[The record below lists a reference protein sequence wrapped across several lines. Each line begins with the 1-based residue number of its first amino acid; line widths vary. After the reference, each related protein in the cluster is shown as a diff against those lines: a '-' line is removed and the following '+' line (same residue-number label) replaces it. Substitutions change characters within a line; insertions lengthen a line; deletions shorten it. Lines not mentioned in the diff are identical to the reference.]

1 MRKYRGRVAL
11 PSLVITLAL
20 VAAAC
25 VGSDKKSTTATTQPK
40 ASITMAAFNFPESAI
55 LANIYG
61 KALQPKG
68 YSVTYKPN
76 LGTREVVQPALLKG
90 DIDSYI
96 SYAAS
101 ELNFLEKG
109 AASSDVQQTAT
120 KLRDLYAPKGISVLD
135 TSPAIDANAFAVTK
149 ATADKFGLKKMSDLA
164 AHAPQMTLGGP
175 PECPTR
181 PFCQPGLEQTYGL
194 KFKSFKALDTGG
206 PLSKNA
212 LSNGD
217 VDVALI
223 LSSDGA
229 VQARN

>member
-1 MRKYRGRVAL
+1 MRKHRAR
-11 PSLVITLAL
+11 LVPTTIVLALAL

-25 VGSDKKSTTATTQPK
+25 GGSSSKSSSPTTQAK
-40 ASITMAAFNFPESAI
+40 EAITIAAFNFPESAI

-149 ATADKFGLKKMSDLA
+149 ATADRFGLKKMSDLA
-164 AHAPQMTLGGP
+164 AHASQMTLGGP

-217 VDVALI
+217 
-223 LSSDGA
+223 
-229 VQARN
+229 